1 MIGFLIDVN
10 GDNTGLVEIGDGNHL
25 KQFYDLIGC
34 RCIDITVR
42 KVGGKPYNI
51 VLDDEGLLV
60 GEPTISAIDGEMHSM
75 LAGNLI
81 LFGMADDMDL
91 ASIEAADVPNII
103 GNMYE
108 VFDFDTLKT
117 HPIVMMEY

>member
-10 GDNTGLVEIGDGNHL
+10 GNSTGLVEIKDGNHL

-60 GEPTISAIDGEMHSM
+60 DNPTFSAIDSEMHSM